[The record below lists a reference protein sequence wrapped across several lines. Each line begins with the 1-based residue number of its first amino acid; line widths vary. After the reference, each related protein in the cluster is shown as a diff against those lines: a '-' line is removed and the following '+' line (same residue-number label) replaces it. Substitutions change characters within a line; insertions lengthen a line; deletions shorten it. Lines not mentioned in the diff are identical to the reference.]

1 MQAEHLPVHGQA
13 DYSLTSQEAK
23 SFSDR
28 DDERGLTGLTLPIA
42 VFGGL
47 GGGKAEKRE
56 IAKCA
61 VSGGRVGG
69 GV

>member
-28 DDERGLTGLTLPIA
+28 DDEGGLTGLTLPIA

-47 GGGKAEKRE
+47 GEERQRKEKSRNVPSVE
-56 IAKCA
+56 GAWA
-61 VSGGRVGG
+61 